1 MRIFRPDAMGML
13 LRKLQSI
20 RVLLALGLS
29 WLGLVKSMA
38 TEVNSV
44 ALIEKFCLDCHD
56 GDTQKGEVN
65 LEAALYA
72 KPLVK
77 NLELWKTVINR
88 VENGDMPPKKKNQ
101 PSSSEKKALLKWLDR
116 EVVQFDYSTVDDPGY
131 EPVRRLTHIEFSN
144 TIRDLLGLDLNLVSD
159 FPIDLSG
166 KSGFDNSAN
175 TLFLQSILMER
186 YLGAIDK
193 AVEATVPLEGK
204 PSAKSPVFIVW
215 PSDIGEESESAGKI
229 IDRFLLR
236 AFRRPPTKREAREVH
251 AVYDRSR
258 KKSEPFAIGISR
270 ALGAAL
276 VSPVFLLKSEQA
288 KDTGESY
295 RVNEYELASRLSY
308 FLWASM
314 PDDELFRLAE
324 EKRLAKPDVLA
335 KQVTRMLADPKS
347 DTLGSVFAAQWLG
360 FEALGVRVRLDPI
373 DNPWCTDTLMAAMKK
388 ESAMGFTSLIRE
400 NKPLAELIQ
409 SKTTYLN
416 EELAKFYKIKGVK
429 GNEMRLVAH
438 ADKRRYGL
446 FGQASVLAV
455 TSSPYRTSP
464 IRRGEW
470 ILDSLLGTPPPPPP
484 PDAGELNEDIEGNRK
499 LTFRQKLEMHSK
511 NPRCYSCHHEMDPL
525 GFSLENYDWFGRWRT
540 KSRGRSIDSK
550 GRLPS
555 GTEFEGPVGLR
566 EVIVGEKLDDLA
578 RQVTRKMLSY
588 SLGRQLEYYDEPAV
602 RKILVAFK
610 KDGYRMQTLLREVCA
625 SYPFHFRKNPENTE
639 SEKNKTVADNG

>member
-1 MRIFRPDAMGML
+1 MMEVIN
-13 LRKLQSI
+13 RKQQSI
-20 RVLLALGLS
+20 QRVLALGLFFIS
-29 WLGLVKSMA
+29 FTKGLA
-38 TEVNSV
+38 AEADGV
-44 ALIEKFCLDCHD
+44 ALLGNYCLDCHD

-65 LEAALYA
+65 LEAALRA

-77 NLELWKTVINR
+77 NLALWKTVINR
-88 VENGDMPPKKKNQ
+88 IENGDMPPKKKDQ
-101 PSSSEKKALLKWLDR
+101 PSSSEKQALLKWLDR

-144 TIRDLLGLDLNLVSD
+144 TLRDLLGLDLNLVAD

-175 TLFLQSILMER
+175 TLFLQPILMER

-193 AVEATVPLEGK
+193 AVGVTVPLEDK
-204 PSAKSPVFIVW
+204 PSDESPVLVAW
-215 PSDIGEESESAGKI
+215 PSDEKEEPKAAVQI

-236 AFRRPPTKREAREVH
+236 AFRRPPVEGEADEIF
-251 AVYDRSR
+251 AVYTRARRGGES
-258 KKSEPFAIGISR
+258 FAMGIRR

-276 VSPVFLLKSEQA
+276 VSPAFLLKSEQA
-288 KDTGESY
+288 KRTDGSY
-295 RVNEYELASRLSY
+295 QVGEYELASRLSY

-314 PDDELFRLAE
+314 PDDELFRLAA
-324 EKRLAKPDVLA
+324 EKRLAKPEVLA

-360 FEALGVRVRLDPI
+360 FDALGIRVRLDPI
-373 DNPWCTDTLMAAMKK
+373 DNPWCTDTLMAVMKK

-400 NKPLAELIQ
+400 NRPLPDLIQ
-409 SKTTYLN
+409 SKTTFVN
-416 EELAKFYKIKGVK
+416 EELAKFYKLEGVK
-429 GNEMRLVAH
+429 GAEMRRVAH
-438 ADKRRYGL
+438 TDKRRHGL

-484 PDAGELNEDIEGNRK
+484 PDAGELDEEIEDNRK

-511 NPRCYSCHHEMDPL
+511 DPRCYSCHREMDPL

-555 GTEFEGPVGLR
+555 GTEFEGPIGLR
-566 EVIVGEKLDDLA
+566 EVIVSEKLDDLA

-588 SLGRQLEYYDEPAV
+588 ALGRQLEYYDEPAV
-602 RKILVAFK
+602 RKILAVFK
-610 KDGYRMQTLLREVCA
+610 KDNHRMQTLLREVCA
-625 SYPFHFRKNPENTE
+625 SYPFHFRKNPVNAEP
-639 SEKNKTVADNG
+639 EKNKTVADNG